1 MLVVA
6 SPRSVIN
13 PSKFLHLG
21 LLTVLLGWASLVAGQ
36 ESHFKIFKGDS
47 EVGSIQA
54 HRSTHAGRT
63 SYVIVSYAEVRM
75 IWMQAVRTTMYTEY
89 EGGLLRKC
97 FATVSLNG
105 NMRDSSNLS
114 THQGERWAY
123 VHPQAPYRLRSTN
136 DWTTS
141 RMYYEEP
148 IGQSTILVE
157 SVLQD
162 CPIRRT
168 GPSSYEVTLPNNDR
182 NRYRYKNGRLMEV
195 QVDRLLV
202 NLVFR
207 RV

>member
-1 MLVVA
+1 
-6 SPRSVIN
+6 
-13 PSKFLHLG
+13 
-21 LLTVLLGWASLVAGQ
+21 
-36 ESHFKIFKGDS
+36 
-47 EVGSIQA
+47 
-54 HRSTHAGRT
+54 
-63 SYVIVSYAEVRM
+63 
-75 IWMQAVRTTMYTEY
+75 
-89 EGGLLRKC
+89 
-97 FATVSLNG
+97 
-105 NMRDSSNLS
+105 LS